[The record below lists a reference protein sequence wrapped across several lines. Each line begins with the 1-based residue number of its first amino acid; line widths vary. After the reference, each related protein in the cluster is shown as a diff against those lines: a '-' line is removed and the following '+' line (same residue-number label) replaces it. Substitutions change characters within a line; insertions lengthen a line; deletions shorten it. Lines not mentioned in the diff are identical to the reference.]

1 MSEEKKE
8 EKKIDRRKYIKYVGA
23 GAAVAAAAAIG
34 YGVSE
39 LTRPP
44 PPPPPTPTTVVQTVL
59 KTETLP
65 GTTIVRTEERTV
77 VQTVSPT
84 APPKKRLTIW
94 WATEY
99 VAAEQLTIMKLI
111 DQYQKE
117 KGVEVNVEF
126 YSGPDLN
133 TKLMVA
139 SEASPPA
146 VPDLAFNIVPFT
158 SSVMAYK
165 GLLRDVTD
173 IIKPRENE
181 ILPQCLEVAKAYNRL
196 TKKRS
201 YYVVPTTVIC
211 LYLHVWKNLIKESGY
226 PYPPPMEY
234 DAFHQTMIK
243 VAEHYKKYAFAYSM
257 SDNNPDGENN
267 FEQYLLLHGGRLVD
281 GDTLLAD
288 RPENKRAIIEVLSE
302 GAEWFKKGYIPP
314 GSIKGGGA
322 WNNDAFISQQ
332 CVCCNGNP
340 TMSIP
345 AYLYE
350 NDREAYFVKTATL
363 PWPLG
368 TNGKDAPQFI
378 EARAFVI
385 FKDGPN
391 PDAAVE
397 FIEWLIEYDRYMS
410 WLKGMYGRYLPMYKE
425 ALEDPFYVNG
435 QTPPKHL
442 LAQYPDLK
450 DEHVPNTALYL
461 SKKPGIVVSHQ
472 QSPVFAR
479 AWAEYLV
486 GKMWTRVCVENWKPE
501 DAAEEYLTRIKQL
514 WKEEYG

>member
-1 MSEEKKE
+1 MSQEPKKVDRRSFLYIGLGAVALIAIGAAAYIAMNPPVVTQTTTVPTTSVVTTTVPTTSVVTKTVPTTTTPSEKK
-8 EKKIDRRKYIKYVGA
+8 
-23 GAAVAAAAAIG
+23 
-34 YGVSE
+34 
-39 LTRPP
+39 
-44 PPPPPTPTTVVQTVL
+44 
-59 KTETLP
+59 
-65 GTTIVRTEERTV
+65 
-77 VQTVSPT
+77 
-84 APPKKRLTIW
+84 LTIW

-111 DQYQKE
+111 DEYQKTHPDI
-117 KGVEVNVEF
+117 KVIVEY
-126 YSGPDLN
+126 YSGPDLH
-133 TKLMVA
+133 TKLMVSSA
-139 SEASPPA
+139 TSPPA
-146 VPDLAFNIVPFT
+146 VPDLAFNIVPMT
-158 SSVMAYK
+158 SGVMAYK

-181 ILPQCLEVAKAYNRL
+181 ILPQCLEVAKAYNGV

-211 LYLHVWKNLIKESGY
+211 LYLHIWKNLIKEAGL
-226 PYPPPMEY
+226 PYPPPIEY
-234 DAFHQTMIK
+234 NAFHQTIIK
-243 VAEHYKKYAFAYSM
+243 AQEYYKGKYAFAYSM
-257 SDNNPDGENN
+257 SDNNSDGEDN

-288 RPENKRAIIEVLSE
+288 RPENKRAMAETLSE

-314 GSIKGGGA
+314 GSIKGGGS

-332 CVCCNGNP
+332 CIVCNGNP
-340 TMSIP
+340 TMSVP
-345 AYLYE
+345 AYFYE

-368 TNGKDAPQFI
+368 KDGKDAPQFI
-378 EARAFVI
+378 EARAFTI

-391 PDAAVE
+391 PEAAVD
-397 FIEWLIEYDRYMS
+397 FIEWLIGDYDRYMS
-410 WLKGMYGRYLPMYKE
+410 WLKGMYGRYLPMYKKS
-425 ALEDPFYVNG
+425 LEDPFYVNG

-479 AWAEYLV
+479 AWSEYLV

-501 DAAEEYLTRIKQL
+501 DAVEEYVSRIKQL